1 LAVGGWKSCKRNAHW
16 SEYERLV
23 QSGEL
28 EKHLVQPPSKTAYF
42 ISYVL
47 GFSLITFGLFLL
59 ALVVIGLFEKGL
71 V

>member
-1 LAVGGWKSCKRNAHW
+1 
-16 SEYERLV
+16 
-23 QSGEL
+23 
-28 EKHLVQPPSKTAYF
+28 VQPPSKTAYF